1 MRIWTFALALGLAVS
16 CTAPAAD
23 APLTFSVQALSLDA
37 KGSEVTFIAHTKSE
51 TWTVE
56 PSESWIHVTPTS
68 GSGTVNVKVSASPNP
83 REEERSGSL
92 NFSMPVAFNGIMALP
107 LTQAAGDG
115 SEGPNGPDGPGGE
128 ATAVVTTLAASEV
141 TAYSAILNASFSG
154 LSTVN
159 PPQNV
164 IFRWGEAEDH
174 LTQEIA
180 AEESVSSSEGSYF
193 ATLSELSGKTQYYFQ
208 ASLDAWDETAG
219 AYRTVSGK
227 VLSFT
232 TRQNAVY
239 TGTIDWPELPH
250 LDYTHYTEGGNYYT
264 DNNNPALYYTH
275 HWTNEKTA
283 ASGSAYQR
291 NYTVCWH
298 SQYKCPVWVAAPRHS
313 WYNGG
318 SGRSSYSHNPDMPRE
333 VQYTSTSGSGTYN
346 RGHMLGSAERTR
358 SSAINKQVFYVTN
371 IAPQHAT
378 YFNTGGGGWNK
389 LEDWVDKKVCSD
401 TLYIVIGCYFDDF
414 TDGYGNHAEPS
425 KIPSFMGTS
434 NVQCPTMMYYA
445 LLRTKNGNS
454 NKAVKDC
461 RADELMCAAF
471 VRAHAAGTKGQEVTA
486 KEMMTITDLEKL
498 TGFTFFANVPNA
510 PKDSITPSDWGLKDN
525 DF

>member
-83 REEERSGSL
+83 WEEERSGSL
-92 NFSMPVAFNGIMALP
+92 NFSMPGAFNGIMALP

-115 SEGPNGPDGPGGE
+115 SEGPDGPDGPGGE

-164 IFRWGEAEDH
+164 IFRWGEAEDQ

-227 VLSFT
+227 V
-232 TRQNAVY
+232 
-239 TGTIDWPELPH
+239 H
-250 LDYTHYTEGGNYYT
+250 
-264 DNNNPALYYTH
+264 YTH